1 MALPFKNFH
10 EKFIALHQSAV
21 LLIGLAV
28 ITISPKGSLTF
39 FLPFGIAMAPL
50 LFAAFTNPDISTAQE
65 RNTLRLRTYR
75 LSSFIGVLCTL
86 VLMGM
91 WFTWAMIQTLRE
103 LGSAH

>member
-1 MALPFKNFH
+1 MALRFNNFH
-10 EKFIALHQSAV
+10 EKFIALHQGAV

-28 ITISPKGSLTF
+28 ITISPEGSHTF
-39 FLPFGIAMAPL
+39 FLPFVIAIAPL
-50 LFAAFTNPDISTAQE
+50 LFAAFTNPDTSTAQE

-75 LSSFIGVLCTL
+75 VSSLIGVLCTL

-91 WFTWAMIQTLRE
+91 WFAWAMIQTLRE

>member
-1 MALPFKNFH
+1 MALRFNNFH

-28 ITISPKGSLTF
+28 ITISPERSYIF
-39 FLPFGIAMAPL
+39 FLPFGIAIVRL
-50 LFAAFTNPDISTAQE
+50 LFAAFTNQDTLTAQK
-65 RNTLRLRTYR
+65 RNNLRLRTYW

-91 WFTWAMIQTLRE
+91 WFAWAMIQTLRE